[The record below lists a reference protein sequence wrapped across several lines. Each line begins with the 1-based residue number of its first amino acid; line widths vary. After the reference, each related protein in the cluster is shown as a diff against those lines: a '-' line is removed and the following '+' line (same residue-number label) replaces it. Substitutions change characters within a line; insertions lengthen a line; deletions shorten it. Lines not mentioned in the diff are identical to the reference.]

1 MRTLLC
7 AAVVLA
13 ACAPGEKSRT
23 SAGAGPAHK
32 YAGTWEG
39 RSYRSASDTGTPWR
53 IVTAVAP
60 DGSLRGTMTYTSVT
74 APPVPIRARDVS
86 DSAVVNEIGPYHS
99 IIANAD
105 VVTTTTGKV
114 RGDSL
119 NGRSEEHT
127 SELQSPCNLVCRLL
141 LEKKKQKNST
151 RAQ

>member
-7 AAVVLA
+7 TAIVLA
-13 ACAPGEKSRT
+13 ACAPGDRSRAST
-23 SAGAGPAHK
+23 SAGPAHK

-39 RSYRSASDTGTPWR
+39 RSFRSASDTGTPWR

-60 DGSLRGTMTYTSVT
+60 DGSLRGTLTYTSVT

-114 RGDSL
+114 RVDSL
-119 NGRSEEHT
+119 NGIFEIG
-127 SELQSPCNLVCRLL
+127 
-141 LEKKKQKNST
+141 
-151 RAQ
+151 RAHV

>member
-7 AAVVLA
+7 TAIVLA
-13 ACAPGEKSRT
+13 ACAPGDGSRAST
-23 SAGAGPAHK
+23 SAGPAHK
-32 YAGTWEG
+32 YAGTWGG
-39 RSYRSASDTGTPWR
+39 RSFRSASDTGTPWR

-60 DGSLRGTMTYTSVT
+60 
-74 APPVPIRARDVS
+74 DVS

-119 NGRSEEHT
+119 NGIFEMRPAGGGNVIMSGNFRSKRVV
-127 SELQSPCNLVCRLL
+127 P
-141 LEKKKQKNST
+141 
-151 RAQ
+151 

>member
-23 SAGAGPAHK
+23 SAAAGPAHK

-86 DSAVVNEIGPYHS
+86 DSAVVNELGPYHS
-99 IIANAD
+99 IAANAE
-105 VVTTTTGKV
+105 VGTIATGKG
-114 RGDSL
+114 RGEPPTAPFQMRPP
-119 NGRSEEHT
+119 GG
-127 SELQSPCNLVCRLL
+127 
-141 LEKKKQKNST
+141 
-151 RAQ
+151 